1 MVLHSF
7 LYLKTLFQKSK
18 EYYYSSKNSVECLF
32 WVVRFDCAQRKSSSE
47 N

>member
-1 MVLHSF
+1 MVLRSF
-7 LYLKTLFQKSK
+7 LYLKALFQ
-18 EYYYSSKNSVECLF
+18 EQRMLLQQQKNSVECLF